1 MPKENLFSIAR
12 RLHIFYYKHLTK
24 RFMQKVSFTWLTLL
38 HEPLLQ
44 YTLYICVPHLFV
56 RVLSYLFLCWL
67 HMRSNNR
74 LLAEVLT

>member
-1 MPKENLFSIAR
+1 
-12 RLHIFYYKHLTK
+12 
-24 RFMQKVSFTWLTLL
+24 MQKVSFTWLTLL

-44 YTLYICVPHLFV
+44 YTLYICIPHLFV